1 MWTIFAYIY
10 LKKANNDF
18 NSVNE
23 YWLDAIPSNFTTL
36 GVFGTFLGIVI
47 GLQDFNTTDIQGS
60 IPQLL
65 DGLKTAFWTS
75 IYGILASIVTQKYIH
90 HIQFSN
96 KLNDGTLTDS
106 EVISIGLKNIE
117 QAIIGDQDKS
127 ILSQLVLNRTS
138 LKDFFSDEFKNL
150 RKELSEQK
158 SKLDEIAKFNSIQ
171 SESIDKIEKSIG
183 GNGDSS
189 LLTQFQKLRDA
200 QSILIENVNSNHKEQ
215 IEVQK
220 ESNNL
225 LKTEFGVV
233 NEHMA
238 TISSLIKSNSE
249 VIVNELNNYAL
260 LFKETNTSILTQLQE
275 LSSLQSTLISNA
287 DEYHK
292 AQMEMQEE
300 SKSVL
305 KSELGIV
312 SERIVSI
319 SELMKSNTE
328 LMASKFD
335 EFSKLLEEANTDA
348 LVKAIENVI
357 GGFNEKLSE
366 LINRLV
372 KENFEKLN
380 ESVERLNTWQERNKE
395 HVEALISQFV
405 QVSNDLSVSS
415 ETLVKTASS
424 AQVLV
429 AEDGK
434 LATLIEDLYE
444 VMQEDQKFKE
454 AIEHLRVTTDG
465 LNSSSEKLTTVFER
479 QSTFS
484 ETVDKLVKQ
493 FKDDQEA
500 TQKSFTKITELL
512 STDATLLGDISDKTK
527 KLVDDD
533 SQLKQ
538 IVEEFKKLSKED
550 NRFTKVLETS
560 AESMKTSSEK
570 IDDLSKKLNDWSDK
584 QKDFYDGVENLINKL
599 SEIEHLRD
607 KEGGFFNDVE
617 REFEDAANI
626 LKSANESIQNDFD
639 QFRQT
644 FAEGMNRSF
653 TSLDAVLKETV
664 LEYARRLNALDS
676 N

>member
-90 HIQFSN
+90 HIQFSI

>member
-1 MWTIFAYIY
+1 MITLSLLVPYLFLLMWTIFAYIY

-372 KENFEKLN
+372 K
-380 ESVERLNTWQERNKE
+380 VE
-395 HVEALISQFV
+395 
-405 QVSNDLSVSS
+405 
-415 ETLVKTASS
+415 
-424 AQVLV
+424 
-429 AEDGK
+429 
-434 LATLIEDLYE
+434 
-444 VMQEDQKFKE
+444 
-454 AIEHLRVTTDG
+454 
-465 LNSSSEKLTTVFER
+465 
-479 QSTFS
+479 
-484 ETVDKLVKQ
+484 
-493 FKDDQEA
+493 
-500 TQKSFTKITELL
+500 
-512 STDATLLGDISDKTK
+512 
-527 KLVDDD
+527 
-533 SQLKQ
+533 
-538 IVEEFKKLSKED
+538 
-550 NRFTKVLETS
+550 
-560 AESMKTSSEK
+560 
-570 IDDLSKKLNDWSDK
+570 
-584 QKDFYDGVENLINKL
+584 
-599 SEIEHLRD
+599 
-607 KEGGFFNDVE
+607 
-617 REFEDAANI
+617 
-626 LKSANESIQNDFD
+626 
-639 QFRQT
+639 
-644 FAEGMNRSF
+644 
-653 TSLDAVLKETV
+653 LKE
-664 LEYARRLNALDS
+664 
-676 N
+676 